1 MIETNSSLHVQLSSV
16 LRRYLDHF
24 DPLSFHYKKYTHGHI
39 HHSYVVYHEHEPLYF
54 LQKINRAV
62 FSNTEA
68 IIRNHSLVY
77 TYIDEVEQQSFTLAK
92 PIPLLDADGWYYRD
106 KQGDAWRLVPF
117 YTTHHS
123 HQTCPTQ
130 HIAAQAGLA
139 FGAYSHAL
147 NSPPKHRQPL
157 TLQPTIPNFHSIAW
171 RLQQYTTAKS
181 SYTGPRLVPYEE
193 AHSLKGNPSVFDL
206 SQLDTIVQSHA
217 QKFTALEAD
226 LTHSEQQH
234 PRLAHND
241 TKLNNVL
248 LSTEHEPPI
257 IIDLDTTMPGSILYD
272 LGDGLRTIGLSGAE
286 DEANL
291 DLLVLHMDFCSAFRE
306 AFLHQVDS
314 LLNKTEQ
321 RYIHLAGSYMAYI
334 MGLRFLTDYLNGNV
348 YYATEY
354 ETHNLIRSRNQ
365 FHLLHLMM
373 EEANG

>member
-1 MIETNSSLHVQLSSV
+1 MIDTNSSLHVQLSSV
-16 LRRYLDHF
+16 LVHYLKNF
-24 DPLSFHYKKYTHGHI
+24 DPQEYQFKQHHHGHI
-39 HHSYVVYHEHEPLYF
+39 HRSYVVYHEHKPLYF

-62 FSNTEA
+62 FSNPKV
-68 IIRNHSLVY
+68 IVRNHHQLY
-77 TYIDEVEQQSFTLAK
+77 DYIYSIENRGFDLAK
-92 PIPLLDADGWYYRD
+92 PLPLLDTDGWYYRD
-106 KQGDAWRLVPF
+106 KHGDAWRLVPF

-226 LTHSEQQH
+226 LAHSEQQH

-291 DLLVLHMDFCSAFRE
+291 ELLVLHMDFCSAFRE

>member
-1 MIETNSSLHVQLSSV
+1 M
-16 LRRYLDHF
+16 
-24 DPLSFHYKKYTHGHI
+24 
-39 HHSYVVYHEHEPLYF
+39 
-54 LQKINRAV
+54 
-62 FSNTEA
+62 
-68 IIRNHSLVY
+68 
-77 TYIDEVEQQSFTLAK
+77 
-92 PIPLLDADGWYYRD
+92 
-106 KQGDAWRLVPF
+106 
-117 YTTHHS
+117 
-123 HQTCPTQ
+123 
-130 HIAAQAGLA
+130 
-139 FGAYSHAL
+139 
-147 NSPPKHRQPL
+147 
-157 TLQPTIPNFHSIAW
+157 
-171 RLQQYTTAKS
+171 
-181 SYTGPRLVPYEE
+181 
-193 AHSLKGNPSVFDL
+193 
-206 SQLDTIVQSHA
+206 DTIVQSHA

-291 DLLVLHMDFCSAFRE
+291 DLLLLHMDFCSAFRE

-354 ETHNLIRSRNQ
+354 ETHNLIRGRNQ